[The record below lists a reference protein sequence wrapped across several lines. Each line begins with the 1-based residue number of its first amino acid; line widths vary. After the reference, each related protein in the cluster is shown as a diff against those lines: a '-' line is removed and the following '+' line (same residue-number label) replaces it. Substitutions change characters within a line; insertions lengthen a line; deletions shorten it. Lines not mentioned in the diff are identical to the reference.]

1 MESRKMLLMNL
12 CREEMETEIQRM
24 ELWTQWG
31 KERVRQIEKIAYT
44 LLCVTQLQVAE
55 LGFELKQF

>member
-44 LLCVTQLQVAE
+44 LLCV
-55 LGFELKQF
+55 K